1 MQLKKRERKKKGKL
15 NEIEKDHLLDRDDRR
30 RLDDGDSQP
39 QNQTPQTSGE
49 SREETMK
56 EETND
61 GKKVKK

>member
-1 MQLKKRERKKKGKL
+1 MQLKKREKKKKKKGKL

-39 QNQTPQTSGE
+39 QNQTPQTSWK

-61 GKKVKK
+61 GK